1 MEAISLVMEIA
12 AFFTS
17 AESSEVFSSL
27 WNGVGEKLEYNTTTF
42 EAILTIFADCNI
54 KIGLRVL
61 RIEIGKFVEV
71 LDLLRRVLIVVNTFA
86 KEGSEASL
94 CFLVLGSLLFLDSLM
109 LGTQRLV
116 CGVKLNCS
124 HNVSQCLVVLVD
136 FGMSNRFQIV
146 GFLGICVDSDSL
158 TAVDDSLAPILSVV
172 GAD

>member
-1 MEAISLVMEIA
+1 MEAISLVMKIA
-12 AFFTS
+12 TFFTS
-17 AESSEVFSSL
+17 AESPEVFSCL

-42 EAILTIFADCNI
+42 KAILTIFTDCDI

-61 RIEIGKFVEV
+61 GIEIGKFVEV
-71 LDLLRRVLIVVNTFA
+71 FDLLRRVLIVVNTFA

-94 CFLVLGSLLFLDSLM
+94 CFLVLGCLLFLDSLM
-109 LGTQRLV
+109 LGMQRRV
-116 CGVKLNCS
+116 CRVKFNCG

-146 GFLGICVDSDSL
+146 GFLGICVDFDSL
-158 TAVDDSLAPILSVV
+158 SAVDDSLAPILGVV